1 MSVRAQPLADKQS
14 AVPGSTRQ
22 YARKQNI
29 MQNSAAVVF
38 LLALVIVVTGWILSR
53 LSLSPPPGNRAGG
66 LERSKRRR

>member
-1 MSVRAQPLADKQS
+1 
-14 AVPGSTRQ
+14 
-22 YARKQNI
+22 

-53 LSLSPPPGNRAGG
+53 HTLSPPQGNRAGG